1 MQRLF
6 STFPSSWPGGGLLL
20 LRLTLALPTA
30 ADGLLML
37 LQMQSTWAAAT
48 AVVSIVTAALVL
60 LGLWTPYTAAALGVA
75 QLSPLVFGGFPVEI
89 QLSRTAIA
97 MSLVM
102 LGPGAWSIDR
112 RLFGRKRIDLPAK
125 QPGGS

>member
-20 LRLTLALPTA
+20 LRLTLALPAA

-37 LQMQSTWAAAT
+37 SQMQSTWAAVI
-48 AVVSIVTAALVL
+48 AVASMVTAALVL

-75 QLSPLVFGGFPVEI
+75 QLSPLFFGEFPVEV

-97 MSLVM
+97 LSLVM

-125 QPGGS
+125 QPGSS

>member
-6 STFPSSWPGGGLLL
+6 STFPNSWPGGGLLL
-20 LRLTLALPTA
+20 LRLTLALPAA

-37 LQMQSTWAAAT
+37 LPVQSAWAAAT
-48 AVVSIVTAALVL
+48 GAVSIVTSALVL
-60 LGLWTPYTAAALGVA
+60 LGLWTPYTAATLGVA
-75 QLSPLVFGGFPVEI
+75 QLSPLFFGGFPVET
-89 QLSRTAIA
+89 QLSRTAMAIG
-97 MSLVM
+97 LVM

-125 QPGGS
+125 QPGVS

>member
-6 STFPSSWPGGGLLL
+6 STFPNSWPGGGLLL
-20 LRLTLALPTA
+20 LRLALALPAA
-30 ADGLLML
+30 ADGLPML

-48 AVVSIVTAALVL
+48 AVVSIVAAALVL

-75 QLSPLVFGGFPVEI
+75 QLSPLFFGEFPVEI